1 MYLSLNKVS
10 NKDIKETFY
19 KLGLKQKNVARLF
32 GTSPDYL
39 SHILAYEWS
48 YKEKDHFMEELM
60 KLVLKE
66 KKK

>member
-10 NKDIKETFY
+10 NQDVKERFY
-19 KLGLKQKNVARLF
+19 KLGLKQKDVAKLF

-48 YKEKDHFMEELM
+48 EEEKDHFMEELM
-60 KLVLKE
+60 KLVE
-66 KKK
+66 KR